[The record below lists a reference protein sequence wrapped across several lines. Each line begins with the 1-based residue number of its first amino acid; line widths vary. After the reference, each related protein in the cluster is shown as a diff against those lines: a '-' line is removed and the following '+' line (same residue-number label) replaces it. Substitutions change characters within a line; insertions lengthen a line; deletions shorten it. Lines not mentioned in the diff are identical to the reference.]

1 MRTLAMGLE
10 SVTFVLW
17 FVDKRTAIA
26 VESIAVVPRNSYLI
40 RPVASARELANQIRT
55 EPVVAQRYA
64 RHFKRSAWEFAD
76 YVEKNLRLTRL
87 ERAQTFNVYYAPPD
101 NRLLVVRRTLP
112 KGTPVFVEKR
122 SGKPILKANCGNPL
136 TPAASIPPPQATRP
150 IEIASV
156 ATPTPVF
163 AEVIDTPQTPTI
175 EIVEIVD
182 APIEEVVA
190 ADVLPTETLVETLPE
205 SAPEPEAPPTL
216 ALLAA
221 SPTTQLPPV
230 DHWWRVQLA
239 AVSTAH
245 RARHTTRGREF
256 RADSRTDER
265 AHLRRRFGL
274 ALPALAQ
281 GAEALPELQP
291 AQGRL
296 QRVFGVA

>member
-1 MRTLAMGLE
+1 MQMTIRVGVMTLLGL
-10 SVTFVLW
+10 LAG
-17 FVDKRTAIA
+17 TAIA
-26 VESIAVVPRNSYLI
+26 VESIAVVPRNSYLV
-40 RPVASARELANQIRT
+40 RPVTSARELANQIRT

-112 KGTPVFVEKR
+112 KGTPVFVEKH

-136 TPAASIPPPQATRP
+136 TPAASIPPLQATRP

-216 ALLAA
+216 APVAA

-230 DHWWRVQLA
+230 VTGGGFNWLPFLTLIALVTPRGEESFEPIPEPT
-239 AVSTAH
+239 STLILGAGLGLLYPLSR
-245 RARHTTRGREF
+245 RA
-256 RADSRTDER
+256 
-265 AHLRRRFGL
+265 LRRS
-274 ALPALAQ
+274 Q
-281 GAEALPELQP
+281 NSS
-291 AQGRL
+291 
-296 QRVFGVA
+296 QRRGDSSASSA

>member
-1 MRTLAMGLE
+1 MRTLAGIG
-10 SVTFVLW
+10 SVFVLSLLTS
-17 FVDKRTAIA
+17 VAIA
-26 VESIAVVPRNSYLI
+26 VESIAVVPRNSFLV

-64 RHFKRSAWEFAD
+64 RHFRRSAWEFAD
-76 YVEKNLRLTRL
+76 YVEKHLRLTRL

-101 NRLLVVRRTLP
+101 DRLLVVRRTLP

-156 ATPTPVF
+156 ATPIPMFADTINAPQAPV
-163 AEVIDTPQTPTI
+163 I
-175 EIVEIVD
+175 EIVEIAE

-216 ALLAA
+216 APVMT
-221 SPTTQLPPV
+221 SPTTQLPPAIRGGPN
-230 DHWWRVQLA
+230 WLPFLPLITLLA
-239 AVSTAH
+239 PRSGDDFAPIPEPTSALILGAGLGLLYPLSR
-245 RARHTTRGREF
+245 RA
-256 RADSRTDER
+256 
-265 AHLRRRFGL
+265 LRRS
-274 ALPALAQ
+274 Q
-281 GAEALPELQP
+281 NSS
-291 AQGRL
+291 
-296 QRVFGVA
+296 QRRGDSSASSA

>member
-1 MRTLAMGLE
+1 MRSLAGIG
-10 SVTFVLW
+10 SVFVLSLLTS
-17 FVDKRTAIA
+17 VAIA

-101 NRLLVVRRTLP
+101 DRLLVVRRTLP

-175 EIVEIVD
+175 EIVEIAD

-216 ALLAA
+216 APVMT
-221 SPTTQLPPV
+221 SSTTQLPPAIRGGPN
-230 DHWWRVQLA
+230 WLPFLPLITLLA
-239 AVSTAH
+239 PRSGDDFAPIPEPTSALILGAGLGLLYPLSR
-245 RARHTTRGREF
+245 RA
-256 RADSRTDER
+256 
-265 AHLRRRFGL
+265 LRRS
-274 ALPALAQ
+274 Q
-281 GAEALPELQP
+281 NSS
-291 AQGRL
+291 
-296 QRVFGVA
+296 QRRGDSSASSA

>member
-1 MRTLAMGLE
+1 MQFTARIGVIGLLVWLAGA
-10 SVTFVLW
+10 
-17 FVDKRTAIA
+17 AIA
-26 VESIAVVPRNSYLI
+26 AESIAVVPRNSYLI

-87 ERAQTFNVYYAPPD
+87 ERAQTFNVYYSPPD
-101 NRLLVVRRTLP
+101 DRLLVVRRTLP

-136 TPAASIPPPQATRP
+136 TPAAAIPTPPQATLP
-150 IEIASV
+150 VEVASV
-156 ATPTPVF
+156 ATPIPMFADTINAPQAPV
-163 AEVIDTPQTPTI
+163 I
-175 EIVEIVD
+175 EIVEIAE

-216 ALLAA
+216 APVAA

-230 DHWWRVQLA
+230 VTGGGFNWLPFLPLIALVTPRGGESVEPIPEPTSALILGA
-239 AVSTAH
+239 GLGLLYPLSR
-245 RARHTTRGREF
+245 RA
-256 RADSRTDER
+256 
-265 AHLRRRFGL
+265 LRRS
-274 ALPALAQ
+274 Q
-281 GAEALPELQP
+281 NSS
-291 AQGRL
+291 
-296 QRVFGVA
+296 QRTGDSSAPSA

>member
-1 MRTLAMGLE
+1 MRTLAGIGW
-10 SVTFVLW
+10 VFVLSLLTS
-17 FVDKRTAIA
+17 VAIA

-101 NRLLVVRRTLP
+101 GRLLVVRRTLP

-175 EIVEIVD
+175 ELVEIVD

-205 SAPEPEAPPTL
+205 AAPEPEAPPVL
-216 ALLAA
+216 SPIA
-221 SPTTQLPPV
+221 SAPTPQLPPAIRGGPN
-230 DHWWRVQLA
+230 WLPFLPLITLLA
-239 AVSTAH
+239 PRSGDDFDPIPEPTSALILGAGLGLLYPLSR
-245 RARHTTRGREF
+245 RA
-256 RADSRTDER
+256 
-265 AHLRRRFGL
+265 LRRS
-274 ALPALAQ
+274 Q
-281 GAEALPELQP
+281 NSS
-291 AQGRL
+291 
-296 QRVFGVA
+296 QRRGDSSASSA

>member
-1 MRTLAMGLE
+1 MRTLAGIG
-10 SVTFVLW
+10 SVFVLSLLTS
-17 FVDKRTAIA
+17 VAIA

-101 NRLLVVRRTLP
+101 DRLLVVRRTLP

-136 TPAASIPPPQATRP
+136 TPAASIPPPQATLP
-150 IEIASV
+150 VEVASV
-156 ATPTPVF
+156 ATPIPMFADTINAPQAPV
-163 AEVIDTPQTPTI
+163 I
-175 EIVEIVD
+175 EIVEIAE

-205 SAPEPEAPPTL
+205 SAPEPEVPPTL
-216 ALLAA
+216 APVMT
-221 SPTTQLPPV
+221 SPATQLPPAIRGGPN
-230 DHWWRVQLA
+230 WLPFLPLITLLA
-239 AVSTAH
+239 PRSGGDFAPIPEPTSALILGAGLGLLYPLSR
-245 RARHTTRGREF
+245 RA
-256 RADSRTDER
+256 
-265 AHLRRRFGL
+265 LRRS
-274 ALPALAQ
+274 Q
-281 GAEALPELQP
+281 NSS
-291 AQGRL
+291 
-296 QRVFGVA
+296 QRRGDSSASSA

>member
-1 MRTLAMGLE
+1 MQMTIRVGVMTLLGL
-10 SVTFVLW
+10 LAG
-17 FVDKRTAIA
+17 TAIA
-26 VESIAVVPRNSYLI
+26 VESIVVVPRNSYLV

-87 ERAQTFNVYYAPPD
+87 ERAQTFNVYYSPPD

-136 TPAASIPPPQATRP
+136 TPAAAIPTPPQATRP

-175 EIVEIVD
+175 EIAEIVD

-205 SAPEPEAPPTL
+205 AAPEPEAPPTL
-216 ALLAA
+216 APVAA

-230 DHWWRVQLA
+230 VTGGGFNWLPFLSLIALVTPRGGESFEPIPEPTSALILGA
-239 AVSTAH
+239 GLGLLYPLSR
-245 RARHTTRGREF
+245 RA
-256 RADSRTDER
+256 
-265 AHLRRRFGL
+265 LRRS
-274 ALPALAQ
+274 Q
-281 GAEALPELQP
+281 NSS
-291 AQGRL
+291 
-296 QRVFGVA
+296 QRKGDSSASSA

>member
-1 MRTLAMGLE
+1 MRTLAGIGW
-10 SVTFVLW
+10 VFVLSLLTS
-17 FVDKRTAIA
+17 VAIA

-101 NRLLVVRRTLP
+101 GRLLVVRRTLP

-175 EIVEIVD
+175 ELVEIVD

-205 SAPEPEAPPTL
+205 AAPEPEAPPVL
-216 ALLAA
+216 SPVA
-221 SPTTQLPPV
+221 SAPTPQLPPAIRGGPN
-230 DHWWRVQLA
+230 WLPFLPLITLLA
-239 AVSTAH
+239 PRSGDDFAPIPEPTSALILGAGLGLLYPLSR
-245 RARHTTRGREF
+245 RA
-256 RADSRTDER
+256 
-265 AHLRRRFGL
+265 LRRS
-274 ALPALAQ
+274 Q
-281 GAEALPELQP
+281 NSS
-291 AQGRL
+291 
-296 QRVFGVA
+296 QRRGDSSASSA

>member
-1 MRTLAMGLE
+1 MRTLAGIG
-10 SVTFVLW
+10 SVFVLSLLTS
-17 FVDKRTAIA
+17 VAIA

-101 NRLLVVRRTLP
+101 GSLLVVRRTLP

-136 TPAASIPPPQATRP
+136 TPAASIPAPQATRP

-175 EIVEIVD
+175 DIVEIAD

-205 SAPEPEAPPTL
+205 AAPEPEAPPVLSPVASAPTPQPPPAIRGGPNWL
-216 ALLAA
+216 PFLPLITLLAPRSGDDFA
-221 SPTTQLPPV
+221 PIPEPTSALILGAGLGLLYPLS
-230 DHWWRVQLA
+230 R
-239 AVSTAH
+239 
-245 RARHTTRGREF
+245 RA
-256 RADSRTDER
+256 
-265 AHLRRRFGL
+265 LRRS
-274 ALPALAQ
+274 Q
-281 GAEALPELQP
+281 NSS
-291 AQGRL
+291 
-296 QRVFGVA
+296 QRRGDSSASSA

>member
-1 MRTLAMGLE
+1 MRTLAGIG
-10 SVTFVLW
+10 SVFVL
-17 FVDKRTAIA
+17 FLLTSVAIA
-26 VESIAVVPRNSYLI
+26 AESIAVVPRNSYLI

-87 ERAQTFNVYYAPPD
+87 ERAQTFNVYYSPPD

-136 TPAASIPPPQATRP
+136 TPAASIPPPQATLP
-150 IEIASV
+150 TEIASV

-163 AEVIDTPQTPTI
+163 ADMIDAPQAPTNI
-175 EIVEIVD
+175 DIVEIAD

-205 SAPEPEAPPTL
+205 AAPEPEAPPV
-216 ALLAA
+216 LAA
-221 SPTTQLPPV
+221 VPSAPTPQLPPAITSGGFN
-230 DHWWRVQLA
+230 WLPFLPLIALITPRGGGTFEPIPEPTSALILGA
-239 AVSTAH
+239 GLGLLYPLSR
-245 RARHTTRGREF
+245 RA
-256 RADSRTDER
+256 
-265 AHLRRRFGL
+265 LRRS
-274 ALPALAQ
+274 Q
-281 GAEALPELQP
+281 NSS
-291 AQGRL
+291 
-296 QRVFGVA
+296 QRKGDSSASSA

>member
-1 MRTLAMGLE
+1 MRTLAGIG
-10 SVTFVLW
+10 SVFVL
-17 FVDKRTAIA
+17 FLLTSVAIA
-26 VESIAVVPRNSYLI
+26 AESIAVVPRNSYLI

-87 ERAQTFNVYYAPPD
+87 ERAQTFNVYYSPPD
-101 NRLLVVRRTLP
+101 DRLLVVRRTLP

-136 TPAASIPPPQATRP
+136 TPAASILPPQATLP

-163 AEVIDTPQTPTI
+163 ADMIDAPQAPTNI
-175 EIVEIVD
+175 DIVEIAD

-205 SAPEPEAPPTL
+205 AAPEPEAPPALAAVPSAPTPQL
-216 ALLAA
+216 PPIVTGGGPNWLPFLPLIALLAPRGGND
-221 SPTTQLPPV
+221 STPIPEPTSALILGAGLGLLYPLS
-230 DHWWRVQLA
+230 R
-239 AVSTAH
+239 
-245 RARHTTRGREF
+245 RA
-256 RADSRTDER
+256 
-265 AHLRRRFGL
+265 LRRSQN
-274 ALPALAQ
+274 AS
-281 GAEALPELQP
+281 
-291 AQGRL
+291 
-296 QRVFGVA
+296 QRRGDSSASSA